1 MKSIIIGITLFTSFF
16 VQSFG
21 QKNII
26 TNNSIGSLELCQQ
39 LHSITIPFISDTLYN
54 ANGFYFYGRYYGSDE
69 NKILAGINSDST
81 INLLSTKSNTFETAG
96 HIKAGS
102 SLIDLINYS
111 DSLYVTAVIT
121 EYSDFYLYEK
131 TAGNRIEYRLN
142 INGIACFADYEI
154 IDKEYIVEELV
165 GIKEQA
171 NKVGNKAKV
180 ISIQVVATEG
190 CLN

>member
-1 MKSIIIGITLFTSFF
+1 M
-16 VQSFG
+16 
-21 QKNII
+21 
-26 TNNSIGSLELCQQ
+26 
-39 LHSITIPFISDTLYN
+39 TIPFISDTLHN
-54 ANGFYFYGRYYGSDE
+54 ADGFYFYGRYYGSDE

-81 INLLSTKSNTFETAG
+81 INLLSTKSSTFETAD

-102 SLIDLINYS
+102 SLIDLINNSDS

-131 TAGNRIEYRLN
+131 TAGHRIEYRLN